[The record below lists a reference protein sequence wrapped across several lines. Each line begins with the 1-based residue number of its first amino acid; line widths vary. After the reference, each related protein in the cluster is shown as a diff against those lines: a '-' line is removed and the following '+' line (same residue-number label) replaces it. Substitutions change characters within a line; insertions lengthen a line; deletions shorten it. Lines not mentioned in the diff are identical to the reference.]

1 MRAETA
7 QAIIRNHSLFDRRR
21 SKSILGAI
29 ARGDTPDLS
38 DLDDD
43 KRERIVAIQQEYA
56 RVKSSLKDAG
66 GPRNLPFYL
75 MIKDRYPGFHWE
87 DEAGSITID
96 FYFQGIK
103 PSLLSLLLDIVPAD
117 EASVRRRYYP
127 SLGGLNATLAAAC
140 IETFAA
146 EGIVAPSQETMERL
160 VEWFRRG
167 LAGEQL
173 TVVSPVCP
181 DYETV
186 DGVAAKHRFTFNG
199 LGTGSGVPAARLL
212 RSLPKLR
219 QLFDATFGLD
229 CRDRV
234 CPGEFEGFSRANT
247 ERLGITEAEFAARV
261 RRSCDAL
268 REVLDDDVTVS
279 PFSALCGGR
288 SGWVRRYESMLGRF
302 RAGIFGPLAQSTMV
316 TEAADARRS
325 LYDRWYRVD
334 NMPDDFY
341 RDLVIRQGAEYAT
354 MGEIIETNAGCPNP
368 LVLGADH
375 AKMSPFYNL
384 GAELPV
390 LYLGSDY
397 E

>member
-7 QAIIRNHSLFDRRR
+7 QAIIRNNSLFDRRR
-21 SKSILGAI
+21 SKSILSAI
-29 ARGDTPDLS
+29 ARGDAPDLS

-43 KRERIVAIQQEYA
+43 KRERIVALQQEYT

-66 GPRNLPFYL
+66 GPRNLPFYM
-75 MIKDRYPGFHWE
+75 MIKDRYPGFSWE
-87 DEAGSITID
+87 GEAGSITID

-103 PSLLSLLLDIVPAD
+103 PSLLSLLLDIVPTD
-117 EASVRRRYYP
+117 EASVRRRHYP
-127 SLGGLNATLAAAC
+127 SLTRLNAALANAC

-167 LAGEQL
+167 LAGERL

-199 LGTGSGVPAARLL
+199 LGTGIGVTAARLL
-212 RSLPKLR
+212 RSLPQLR
-219 QLFDATFGLD
+219 KLFDGAFGLD
-229 CRDRV
+229 CRYLV
-234 CPGEFEGFSRANT
+234 CPGDFEGFSRANT
-247 ERLGITEAEFAARV
+247 ERLGISEAEFVVRV
-261 RRSCDAL
+261 GRSCEAL
-268 REVLDDDVTVS
+268 REVVDGDVTVS
-279 PFSALCGGR
+279 PFSALGGGR
-288 SGWVRRYESMLGRF
+288 SGWMRRYESMLGRF
-302 RAGIFGPLAQSTMV
+302 RAGIFGPLAHSNMV
-316 TEAADARRS
+316 SEAVDARRS
-325 LYDRWYRVD
+325 LYDRWYRVND
-334 NMPDDFY
+334 MPDDFY